1 MVDRFIP
8 SDADIV
14 SRCRAITKL
23 GSYMILPR
31 ANRVENILPEFE
43 KTLAQVLV
51 TPSLGARFVQHELLL
66 ETGGGTKQPLK
77 DGLEHFLYVLEG
89 GIHLDYSGGKHE
101 LTQGGFAYLP
111 EGSSLGIKNVSD
123 QKSRVFWTKRQ
134 FKPFESLKPE
144 PIVSNEKDI
153 QAFPCDTY
161 MEQHLIP
168 YDEKIAY
175 DLAFNLLNFEPGI
188 HFGFVESHIMEHGLY
203 MLEGRGIY
211 WLNGDYHEVQKDDFI
226 YMAPYCPQFFYA
238 TGWVKGRYLIYKDV
252 NRDFNEDLK

>member
-1 MVDRFIP
+1 MTQRIIP
-8 SDADIV
+8 TDADIV
-14 SRCRAITKL
+14 SRCRAITKP
-23 GSYMILPR
+23 GSHMILPR

-51 TPSLGARFVQHELLL
+51 TPSLGARFIQHELLL
-66 ETGGGTKQPLK
+66 DPGGGTKRTLQ
-77 DGLEHFLYVLEG
+77 DGLEHFLYVLDG
-89 GIHLDYSGGKHE
+89 GIRLDFSGRKHE

-111 EGSSLGIKNVSD
+111 EESSFNIKNLSD
-123 QKSRVFWTKRQ
+123 QRSRVFWTKRR
-134 FKPFESLKPE
+134 FRPLESLKPD
-144 PIVSNEKDI
+144 PIISNEKDVP
-153 QAFPCDTY
+153 AFPCDTY

-168 YDEKIAY
+168 YDEKVAY

-252 NRDFNEDLK
+252 NRDFVEDLK